1 MALPRALVSAAWLA
15 EAGCG
20 GAGPRV
26 LDASWHLPKMGRDAR
41 REFGAGHVAGGVFFE
56 LDGCSDPAAPG
67 RHMMPAPEHF
77 GRCAGELG
85 IEGRDHLVV
94 YDASELGQFSAP
106 RVWWMF
112 RAFGH
117 PGPVSVLDGGLVG
130 WRREGR
136 PLTPELQCYPRTDYC
151 PHPKPWVKTYQQVL
165 DNIQSKEFQLVDARA
180 EGRFRGTQPEP
191 REDKG
196 ENGKRATPGRSRA
209 AARLVN
215 TNKKGAKKTLEGIR
229 RQGKKNKATVKDKVF
244 KSALGFGTQPGKEGK
259 GSPGDR
265 GGEEGREE
273 RIHGERIQEV

>member
-1 MALPRALVSAAWLA
+1 
-15 EAGCG
+15 
-20 GAGPRV
+20 
-26 LDASWHLPKMGRDAR
+26 
-41 REFGAGHVAGGVFFE
+41 
-56 LDGCSDPAAPG
+56 
-67 RHMMPAPEHF
+67 MMPAPEHF

-191 REDKG
+191 REG
-196 ENGKRATPGRSRA
+196 FS
-209 AARLVN
+209 
-215 TNKKGAKKTLEGIR
+215 TLTCPFFLPHHCI
-229 RQGKKNKATVKDKVF
+229 
-244 KSALGFGTQPGKEGK
+244 
-259 GSPGDR
+259 
-265 GGEEGREE
+265 
-273 RIHGERIQEV
+273 